1 MMTLKMI
8 FDEELKELLLD
19 LKRGYPL
26 QMNQLQQGLDQMLA
40 QKGQLEE
47 QIPML
52 EAEIEKLQKKM
63 ATLDSLMPEE
73 EE

>member
-1 MMTLKMI
+1 MTLKMI

-26 QMNQLQQGLDQMLA
+26 QLNQLQQGLDQMLA
-40 QKGQLEE
+40 QKEQLEE
-47 QIPML
+47 QIPVL

>member
-1 MMTLKMI
+1 MTLKMI
-8 FDEELKELLLD
+8 FDEELKELLMD

-40 QKGQLEE
+40 QKEQLEE
-47 QIPML
+47 QIPLL
-52 EAEIEKLQKKM
+52 ESEIEKLQKKM

>member
-1 MMTLKMI
+1 MTLKMI
-8 FDEELKELLLD
+8 FDEELKEFLMD

-47 QIPML
+47 QIPVL

>member
-1 MMTLKMI
+1 MTLKMI
-8 FDEELKELLLD
+8 FDEELKDLLMD

-40 QKGQLEE
+40 QKEQLEE
-47 QIPML
+47 QIPLL
-52 EAEIEKLQKKM
+52 ESEIEKLQKKM

>member
-1 MMTLKMI
+1 MTLKMI
-8 FDEELKELLLD
+8 FDEELKEMLLD

-26 QMNQLQQGLDQMLA
+26 QLNQLQQGLDQMLA
-40 QKGQLEE
+40 QKEQLEE

-52 EAEIEKLQKKM
+52 EAEIEKVQKKM
-63 ATLDSLMPEE
+63 ATLDSLMLEE

>member
-1 MMTLKMI
+1 MTLKII

-26 QMNQLQQGLDQMLA
+26 QLNQLQQGLDQMLA
-40 QKGQLEE
+40 QKEQLEE

-63 ATLDSLMPEE
+63 TTLDSLMPEE

>member
-1 MMTLKMI
+1 MTLKMI

-26 QMNQLQQGLDQMLA
+26 QLNQLQEGLERMLA

>member
-1 MMTLKMI
+1 MTLKMT
-8 FDEELKELLLD
+8 FDEELKEMLLD

-26 QMNQLQQGLDQMLA
+26 QLNQLQQGLDQMLA
-40 QKGQLEE
+40 QKEQLEE

-52 EAEIEKLQKKM
+52 EAEIEKVQKKM

>member
-1 MMTLKMI
+1 MTLKMT

-26 QMNQLQQGLDQMLA
+26 QLNQLQQGLDQMLA
-40 QKGQLEE
+40 QKEQLEE

-52 EAEIEKLQKKM
+52 EAEIEKVQKKM

>member
-1 MMTLKMI
+1 MTLKMI
-8 FDEELKELLLD
+8 FDEELKEMLLD

-26 QMNQLQQGLDQMLA
+26 QLNQLQQGLDQMLA
-40 QKGQLEE
+40 QKEQLEE

-52 EAEIEKLQKKM
+52 EAEIEKVQKKM

>member
-1 MMTLKMI
+1 MTLKMI
-8 FDEELKELLLD
+8 FDEELKEMLLD

-26 QMNQLQQGLDQMLA
+26 QLNQLKQGLDQMLA
-40 QKGQLEE
+40 QKEQLEE

-52 EAEIEKLQKKM
+52 EAEIEKVQKKM

>member
-1 MMTLKMI
+1 MTLKMI

-40 QKGQLEE
+40 QKEQLEE
-47 QIPML
+47 QIPLL
-52 EAEIEKLQKKM
+52 ESEIEKLQKKM

>member
-1 MMTLKMI
+1 MTLKMI

-26 QMNQLQQGLDQMLA
+26 QMNQLQQGLEQMLA
-40 QKGQLEE
+40 QKEQLDE
-47 QIPML
+47 QIPLL
-52 EAEIEKLQKKM
+52 EAEIEKLQKKI
-63 ATLDSLMPEE
+63 ATLESLMPEE

>member
-1 MMTLKMI
+1 MTLKMI

>member
-1 MMTLKMI
+1 MTLKMI

-26 QMNQLQQGLDQMLA
+26 QLNQLQEGLERMLA

-63 ATLDSLMPEE
+63 ETLDSLMPEE

>member
-1 MMTLKMI
+1 MTLKMT

-26 QMNQLQQGLDQMLA
+26 QLNQLQQGLDQMLA
-40 QKGQLEE
+40 QKEQLEE

-63 ATLDSLMPEE
+63 STLDSLMPEE

>member
-1 MMTLKMI
+1 MTLKMI

-47 QIPML
+47 QIPVL

>member
-1 MMTLKMI
+1 MTLKMI

-26 QMNQLQQGLDQMLA
+26 QLNQLQEGLERMLA
-40 QKGQLEE
+40 QKEQLEE